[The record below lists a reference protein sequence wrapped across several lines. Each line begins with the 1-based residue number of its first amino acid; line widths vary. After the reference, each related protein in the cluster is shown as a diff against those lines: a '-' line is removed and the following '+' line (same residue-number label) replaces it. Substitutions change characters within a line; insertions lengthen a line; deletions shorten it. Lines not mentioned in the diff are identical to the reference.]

1 MVSTESIKPEP
12 MRIGVL
18 AEKTGATV
26 ETIRYYEKEGLLPE
40 PFRSQSN
47 YRLYNDSHV
56 ERLNFI
62 LRCRTLDMTLEE
74 VRTLLGYWDTPNK
87 ECSEVNNLLDKH
99 ILAVEQQIKQLNQLR
114 QHLTELRKKCTT
126 ESLAESCGI
135 LNTLADNCEG

>member
-1 MVSTESIKPEP
+1 MVSVKPLNPEP

-40 PFRSQSN
+40 PLRSQAN
-47 YRLYNDSHV
+47 YRLYNDSHL

-74 VRTLLGYWDTPNK
+74 VRILLRYWDEPDK
-87 ECSEVNNLLDKH
+87 ECGEVNKLLDEH
-99 ILAVEQQIKQLNQLR
+99 ISAVEHQIEQLNQLK
-114 QHLTELRKKCTT
+114 QHLTDLRQKCTAEALT
-126 ESLAESCGI
+126 ESCGI
-135 LNTLADNCEG
+135 LNTLADN

>member
-1 MVSTESIKPEP
+1 MVSAESIKPEP
-12 MRIGVL
+12 IRIGVL

-74 VRTLLGYWDTPNK
+74 VRTLLGYWDAPNK

-99 ILAVEQQIKQLNQLR
+99 ILAVEQQIAQLNQLR
-114 QHLTELRKKCTT
+114 KHLTELRKKCTT

>member
-1 MVSTESIKPEP
+1 MRRVVMVSAESIKPEP
-12 MRIGVL
+12 IRIGVL

-74 VRTLLGYWDTPNK
+74 VRTLLGYWDAPNK

-99 ILAVEQQIKQLNQLR
+99 ILAVEQQIAQLN
-114 QHLTELRKKCTT
+114 
-126 ESLAESCGI
+126 
-135 LNTLADNCEG
+135 

>member
-1 MVSTESIKPEP
+1 MVSAESIKPEP
-12 MRIGVL
+12 IRIGVL

-26 ETIRYYEKEGLLPE
+26 ETIRYYEKQGLLPE

-74 VRTLLGYWDTPNK
+74 VRTLLGYWDAPNK

-99 ILAVEQQIKQLNQLR
+99 ILAVEQQIAQLNQLR

-126 ESLAESCGI
+126 GSRAESCGI
-135 LNTLADNCEG
+135 LNTLADNPEG

>member
-1 MVSTESIKPEP
+1 MVSAESIKPEP
-12 MRIGVL
+12 IRIGVL

-56 ERLNFI
+56 EMLNFI
-62 LRCRTLDMTLEE
+62 LRFRTLDMTLEE
-74 VRTLLGYWDTPNK
+74 VRTLLGYWDAPNK

-99 ILAVEQQIKQLNQLR
+99 ILAVEQQIAQLNQLR

-126 ESLAESCGI
+126 GSRAESCGI
-135 LNTLADNCEG
+135 LNTLADNPEG

>member
-1 MVSTESIKPEP
+1 MVSAESIKPEP
-12 MRIGVL
+12 IRIGVL

-74 VRTLLGYWDTPNK
+74 VRTLLGYWDAPNK

-99 ILAVEQQIKQLNQLR
+99 ILAVEQQIAQLNQLR

-126 ESLAESCGI
+126 GSRAESCGI
-135 LNTLADNCEG
+135 INTLADNPEG